1 MKVCSIS
8 LDAEEYKKDLEKVVS
23 QTKNSINEL
32 NKSVNNTQKVTADTG
47 NSFKKTIV

>member
-32 NKSVNNTQKVTADTG
+32 NKSVNNTLVDIIISALLD
-47 NSFKKTIV
+47 FI